1 MLFYSTT
8 LEECE
13 EKLKVLIAETKK
25 EIAEIKAR
33 EKATNKGWLPRSAL
47 KNCAAAGKEKAFRK
61 KKAACAVTMA
71 QAVFM
76 PSGEFAEV
84 VDKSRL

>member
-13 EKLKVLIAETKK
+13 ENLKVLIAETKK

-33 EKATNKGWLPRSAL
+33 EKATNKG
-47 KNCAAAGKEKAFRK
+47 
-61 KKAACAVTMA
+61 
-71 QAVFM
+71 
-76 PSGEFAEV
+76 
-84 VDKSRL
+84 